1 MSFSPYILL
10 HNLLFTVEMA
20 DQRTCQRSDHVRIT
34 STAGY
39 IASVVSEETGCGTG
53 QTPWIIEEQEGQ
65 RINIT
70 LIDFNVYENGK
81 VGVALLLWTFQRRI
95 SKFSLYRRNLD
106 NYRSTFKFNL
116 VQLFIHKTLLTVCIH
131 SSQNVLSVYPH
142 RASALP
148 LEKGLH

>member
-1 MSFSPYILL
+1 MIHCF
-10 HNLLFTVEMA
+10 HEKVNFLFTVEMA
-20 DQRTCQRSDHVRIT
+20 DKMTCQRSDHVRIT

-81 VGVALLLWTFQRRI
+81 VSLTPRRI
-95 SKFSLYRRNLD
+95 TNVKGKFCPIHKELLRAKFSNQ
-106 NYRSTFKFNL
+106 NSSFHSHL
-116 VQLFIHKTLLTVCIH
+116 VRLLEHKI
-131 SSQNVLSVYPH
+131 LSV
-142 RASALP
+142 L
-148 LEKGLH
+148 

>member
-1 MSFSPYILL
+1 MTHFF
-10 HNLLFTVEMA
+10 HRKVNFLFTVEMA
-20 DQRTCQRSDHVRIT
+20 DKMTCQRSDHVRTT

-81 VGVALLLWTFQRRI
+81 VSLTPRRI
-95 SKFSLYRRNLD
+95 TNVKGKFCPIHKELLRAKFSNQ
-106 NYRSTFKFNL
+106 NSSFHSHL
-116 VQLFIHKTLLTVCIH
+116 VRILEHKI
-131 SSQNVLSVYPH
+131 LSV
-142 RASALP
+142 L
-148 LEKGLH
+148 

>member
-10 HNLLFTVEMA
+10 HIFLFTVEIA

-81 VGVALLLWTFQRRI
+81 VGYIPCRVTNVKRI
-95 SKFSLYRRNLD
+95 SKFSP
-106 NYRSTFKFNL
+106 
-116 VQLFIHKTLLTVCIH
+116 I
-131 SSQNVLSVYPH
+131 
-142 RASALP
+142 
-148 LEKGLH
+148 

>member
-1 MSFSPYILL
+1 MRLVSFPPQILL
-10 HNLLFTVEMA
+10 HNFLFTVEMA
-20 DQRTCQRSDHVRIT
+20 DQRTCQRSHHLRIT

-81 VGVALLLWTFQRRI
+81 VGQAPYRI
-95 SKFSLYRRNLD
+95 TKCEANLE
-106 NYRSTFKFNL
+106 
-116 VQLFIHKTLLTVCIH
+116 I
-131 SSQNVLSVYPH
+131 
-142 RASALP
+142 
-148 LEKGLH
+148 